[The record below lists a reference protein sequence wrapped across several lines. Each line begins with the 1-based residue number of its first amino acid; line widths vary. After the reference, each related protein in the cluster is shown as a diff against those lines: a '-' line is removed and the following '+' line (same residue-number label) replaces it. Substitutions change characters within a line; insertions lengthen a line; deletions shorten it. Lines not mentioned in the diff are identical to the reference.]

1 VGSERDHNRTVLTMV
16 DNAAGRTPR
25 RTEPGDPLNPHEPR
39 SIGPYVLISRLGVGG
54 MGTVYL
60 ARNAADRRVAVKVI
74 RPDLAA
80 DEEFRRR
87 FRAEVEAARR
97 VAPFCT
103 AEVLDADPN
112 APAPYL
118 VTEFIDGVRLDEQV
132 DKGPLASSTLTGL
145 AVGVATALTA
155 IHSAG
160 LVHRDLKPSNVMLSL
175 SGPRVIDFGI
185 AQALDGA
192 KAKPTAWG
200 FGSAGWMAPEQVHGQ
215 PIGPEADVFA
225 WGILIAYAGTGRHPF
240 GDGSDID
247 LGMRIVGSPPDLG
260 GLREPLV
267 GLVSAALAKH
277 PDDRPSARELLLR
290 LVAQPPARGGGS
302 HGPALGQVEE
312 LLSRTGEVPRPAP
325 TRVGPA
331 TSAPVR
337 RQQWAGGA
345 AAPGPGGG
353 GPGGGG
359 PGGGGPGGGGP
370 APGAGPNPGARPAGG
385 AVPAARPDRAVGPPR
400 RPQGPPGAPVGPGGA
415 AVGGMPPNAV
425 RPPSAARPRGGAY
438 LPGPDLTGGR
448 GPAQQSPYP
457 GRAPGAGPA
466 PAGARG
472 PTGVPSPAGPR
483 DAGPPG
489 QPGARPRGQAGP
501 WVAPGAPH
509 GPSTG
514 PMPMPPQAPVSGSV
528 TGTQF
533 LPYQQPR
540 PARRGPDR
548 RQLALIGAVVL
559 AAIIAIAIVIIL
571 PGRGGGQHEGEQ
583 SGSGSTSAPSSS
595 APSGTPSAS
604 SGATTDGGLVF
615 TVAGVDC
622 SADQIPFVSSSGKY
636 CQVSMTVRNTG
647 GTSAVLDSNAQIL
660 TDSHGERH
668 KAALVS
674 RLALGG
680 KLWEEIRPG
689 ATSEGSMVF
698 GLPHDTEPQV
708 LELHGGS
715 NTPGVKIRIR

>member
-1 VGSERDHNRTVLTMV
+1 MV
-16 DNAAGRTPR
+16 DDAAGRTPR
-25 RTEPGDPLNPHEPR
+25 RREPGDPLNPHEPR
-39 SIGPYVLISRLGVGG
+39 SIGPYTLISRLGVGG

-132 DKGPLASSTLTGL
+132 DQGPLASSTLTGL

-247 LGMRIVGSPPDLG
+247 LGMRIVGAPPDLG

-267 GLVSAALAKH
+267 SLVSAALAKH

-290 LVAQPPARGGGS
+290 LIAQPPARGGGS
-302 HGPALGQVEE
+302 HGPAIGQVEE

-325 TRVGPA
+325 TRIGPA
-331 TSAPVR
+331 TSAPAR
-337 RQQWAGGA
+337 RPPW
-345 AAPGPGGG
+345 
-353 GPGGGG
+353 
-359 PGGGGPGGGGP
+359 
-370 APGAGPNPGARPAGG
+370 NGG
-385 AVPAARPDRAVGPPR
+385 AVPPARPEQA
-400 RPQGPPGAPVGPGGA
+400 GPPGRSPGMARPGPPGGAPMGPGAALGPGTTLGAGSTLGPGGNRGPGGTTLGPGRTALGPGGA
-415 AVGGMPPNAV
+415 AAGAPPG
-425 RPPSAARPRGGAY
+425 AARPRGVPY
-438 LPGPDLTGGR
+438 PPGVDPTGGR
-448 GPAQQSPYP
+448 GAPVGGPGQAPYAGRPAT
-457 GRAPGAGPA
+457 AGPG
-466 PAGARG
+466 PLGARG

-489 QPGARPRGQAGP
+489 GRPRGAAGP
-501 WVAPGAPH
+501 WIAPGGQGAP
-509 GPSTG
+509 GTG
-514 PMPMPPQAPVSGSV
+514 PLPMPGPGPVPGGA
-528 TGTQF
+528 TGAGYP
-533 LPYQQPR
+533 PYAQPA

-548 RQLALIGAVVL
+548 RQLALIAGVLL
-559 AAIIAIAIVIIL
+559 AAIIGIAIVVLL
-571 PGRGGGQHEGEQ
+571 PDRGDDGQHAGSQ
-583 SGSGSTSAPSSS
+583 SGGTGAASTTAPGSAQPSTMAGFGSTV
-595 APSGTPSAS
+595 
-604 SGATTDGGLVF
+604 TDGGLQFV
-615 TVAGVDC
+615 VAGLDC
-622 SADQIPFVSSSGKY
+622 SATQIGDGLLALRANGRF
-636 CQVSMTVRNTG
+636 CQARVTVRNTS
-647 GTSAVLDSNAQIL
+647 GTSVALDNTAQL
-660 TDSHGERH
+660 LWDNRGERH
-668 KAALVS
+668 EANFLARFKRHEDLWDAIDPGDTKQGTLVFDVPQD
-674 RLALGG
+674 A
-680 KLWEEIRPG
+680 
-689 ATSEGSMVF
+689 V
-698 GLPHDTEPQV
+698 PQV
-708 LELHGGS
+708 LELHES
-715 NTPGVKIRIR
+715 PQSPGVKISVR